1 MLDANYKTIRSENS
15 LIRLVV
21 DIKKWFKGWDM
32 QDLFQRFS
40 DVMKYIV
47 IEENLIEPPRK
58 KWDDAKRT
66 KLEYYI
72 ANVTNLECWVQYEA
86 RRPFDHILSDLVTN
100 TSINSNRALTPIC
113 T

>member
-72 ANVTNLECWVQYEA
+72 VLRYQAQ
-86 RRPFDHILSDLVTN
+86 LV
-100 TSINSNRALTPIC
+100 
-113 T
+113 